1 MKLPLLFPVAL
12 LPLLACTQSATSLTG
27 PTGFLTGTWN
37 TAPVPSGGAVVLSL
51 RSMGAS
57 VSGTDQEYGLMGQ
70 PASSGTISGRYS
82 GGVFTLTVQ
91 YQGGG
96 IATYVGHLVGTDTLD
111 GTWTQQGPQ
120 AGVSLKFSRQ

>member
-1 MKLPLLFPVAL
+1 MRLPLLFPLVL
-12 LPLLACTQSATSLTG
+12 LPLLACTQSTALTG
-27 PTGFLTGTWN
+27 PTGLLTGTWN
-37 TAPVPSGGAVVLSL
+37 TAPVPSGGKVVLTL

-70 PASSGTISGRYS
+70 PASSGTISGQYS

-91 YQGGG
+91 YQGSG
-96 IATYVGHLVGTDTLD
+96 IATFVGHLVGTDTLD

-120 AGVSLKFSRQ
+120 AGVSLKFFRQ

>member
-1 MKLPLLFPVAL
+1 MKLPLLLPVVV
-12 LPLLACTQSATSLTG
+12 LPLLACAQSATSLTG
-27 PTGFLTGTWN
+27 PRGFLTGTWN
-37 TAPVPSGGAVVLSL
+37 TAPVPSGGAVVLTL

-70 PASSGTISGRYS
+70 PASSGTISGQFS

-91 YQGGG
+91 YQGDG

-120 AGVSLKFSRQ
+120 VGVSLKFFRQ

>member
-1 MKLPLLFPVAL
+1 L
-12 LPLLACTQSATSLTG
+12 
-27 PTGFLTGTWN
+27 LTGTWN
-37 TAPVPSGGAVVLSL
+37 TAPVPSGGAVVLTL

-70 PASSGTISGRYS
+70 PAGSISGQYS
-82 GGVFTLTVQ
+82 GGAFTLTVQ

-96 IATYVGHLVGTDTLD
+96 IATYVGHLAGTDTLD

>member
-1 MKLPLLFPVAL
+1 MKLSLL
-12 LPLLACTQSATSLTG
+12 LPAVVLPLVACSQSGTSLVG

-37 TAPVPSGGAVVLSL
+37 TAPVPSGGAIVLAL

-57 VSGTDQEYGLMGQ
+57 VTGTDREYGLMGQ
-70 PASSGTISGRYS
+70 PSSSGTISGQYS
-82 GGVFTLTVQ
+82 GRGFTLTVQ

-120 AGVSLKFSRQ
+120 VGVSLKFFRH

>member
-1 MKLPLLFPVAL
+1 MKLPLLLPVVV
-12 LPLLACTQSATSLTG
+12 LPLLACAQSGTSLTG
-27 PTGFLTGTWN
+27 PSGLLTGTWN
-37 TAPVPSGGAVVLSL
+37 TAPVPSGGAVVLTL

-70 PASSGTISGRYS
+70 PASSGTISGQFS

-96 IATYVGHLVGTDTLD
+96 IATYVGHLIGTDTLD

-120 AGVSLKFSRQ
+120 AGVSLKFFRQ